1 MQYNMRK
8 YFIYMTIL
16 LLLLSGVVGFLYAGP
31 LMHLRF
37 PGVMWM
43 VILPW
48 LLTMVCGLVLC
59 RKLNKKS
66 VPFVSLFINQLGIKF
81 LIMLLLLVVIGYL
94 FIEHIKP
101 ALLTLFFSYIVFL
114 IAEYIWVYHLIQ
126 KSRKDGS
133 QTLLNCSQR

>member
-48 LLTMVCGLVLC
+48 LLTMVCGMLLC
-59 RKLNKKS
+59 RRMNKDA
-66 VPFVSLFINQLGIKF
+66 VRFVSLFLTLLGVKF
-81 LIMLLLLVVIGYL
+81 LFMLLLLVATGL
-94 FIEHIKP
+94 GFKAHIEP
-101 ALLTLFFSYIVFL
+101 ALLTLFFSYILFL
-114 IAEYIWVYHLIQ
+114 IAEYIWVFRTVRR
-126 KSRKDGS
+126 SRKVSS
-133 QTLLNCSQR
+133 QTQPNCS